1 MGPTGSR
8 IPVCAPG
15 WWWIHRHILL
25 IYYLHFDVYAYFI
38 TQERSKQ
45 RRQDANAM
53 GQRGVRGQGKSRAWT
68 ADLSSQPGRCP
79 PKSCWGSVPNLP
91 SFTSRPVLQ
100 RRPTLGLTSDL
111 HLKLLGLSSCLKAH
125 VAGDTLLSPGPTW
138 AGWGCVVQELAG
150 RSVCHSTF
158 PRTRTHPPYSVP
170 PLSPPFLLPT

>member
-1 MGPTGSR
+1 M
-8 IPVCAPG
+8 
-15 WWWIHRHILL
+15 L

-53 GQRGVRGQGKSRAWT
+53 GQRGVRGQGKGRAWT